1 VKIRERGGTTT
12 GRAIIA
18 ARKRIGMSQ
27 KDLAASVLREDGI
40 PISAPYLNDI
50 EHDRRNPPSS
60 HLLRE
65 FARVLGLSYEYL
77 LFLSGELPDVRRDTD
92 DISPEDVEAA
102 FQSFRRTLRER
113 SGPEPSGDA

>member
-1 VKIRERGGTTT
+1 MTI
-12 GRAIIA
+12 GRTIIA

-27 KDLAASVLREDGI
+27 KDLAASVLKEDST

-50 EHDRRNPPSS
+50 EHDRRNPPSP

-77 LFLSGELPDVRRDTD
+77 LFLSGELPDDVRRDTD

-113 SGPEPSGDA
+113 SSPEPSGDA

>member
-1 VKIRERGGTTT
+1 MTI

-27 KDLAASVLREDGI
+27 KDLAASVLKEDGI

-50 EHDRRNPPSS
+50 EHDRRNPPSP

-65 FARVLGLSYEYL
+65 FARVLDLSYEYL
-77 LFLSGELPDVRRDTD
+77 LFLSGELPDDVRRDTD